1 MTTLTGSH
9 ERRPPPSP
17 LVTSIGKSEPSPS
30 ETAIAPPD
38 RIRVAIDATPLIGS
52 RTGVGAFALGLLE
65 ALAARPDV
73 VAAGYALSWRAYR
86 SLAAVLPPGVR
97 HIRRS
102 MPPQPLRAFWLR
114 WNGPPAEWWT
124 GEVDVVHGTNFVV
137 PPTRGAAA
145 VTTIHDVTA
154 IRFPEL
160 CSGDPLYYPRLLRR
174 ALAGGAWVHTVSSFV
189 AAEVVE
195 LLGADPER
203 VVVVPE
209 AIPPVAGAPA
219 AEGWRLAG
227 SARYVLALS
236 TIEPRK
242 DHPSLVRAFDRL
254 ADAHPDLRLVIA
266 GMDGWGTAALD
277 AALAQAR
284 HRDRIVRLGYVPDD
298 QRAALLRGASVLAFP
313 SRYEG
318 FGLPPLE
325 AMAAGI
331 PVVATSAGSLPEV
344 LGDGAVLVPV
354 GDDRALADAL
364 VTVLEDHGV
373 REALVNAGRKQA
385 AHYSWERCADGLVAL
400 YRRAA
405 AEAG

>member
-1 MTTLTGSH
+1 M
-9 ERRPPPSP
+9 
-17 LVTSIGKSEPSPS
+17 TSIRQPEPSPAQ
-30 ETAIAPPD
+30 EATAGSSP
-38 RIRVAIDATPLIGS
+38 IRVAIDATPLIGS
-52 RTGVGAFALGLLE
+52 RTGVGAFTHGVLE
-65 ALAARPDV
+65 ALAVRPDV
-73 VAAGYALSWRAYR
+73 AAAGYALSWRAYR
-86 SLAAVLPPGVR
+86 SLAAVLPSGVR

-102 MPPQPLRAFWLR
+102 MPPQPLRALWLR

-124 GEVDVVHGTNFVV
+124 GDVDVVHGTNFVD
-137 PPTRGAAA
+137 PPTRRAAA

-160 CSGDPLYYPRLLRR
+160 CSGDSLYYPRLLRR
-174 ALAGGAWVHTVSSFV
+174 ALDAGAWVHTVSSFV

-195 LLGADPER
+195 LLGADPRR

-209 AIPPVAGAPA
+209 AVPPVPEASPT
-219 AEGWRLAG
+219 EGHRLAG
-227 SARYVLALS
+227 AVRYVLALS

-242 DHPSLVRAFDRL
+242 DHPSLVKAFDRF
-254 ADAHPDLRLVIA
+254 APAHPDVNLVIA

-277 AALAQAR
+277 AAVAEAR
-284 HRDRIVRLGYVPDD
+284 HPDRIVRLGYVPDSH
-298 QRAALLRGASVLAFP
+298 RAALLRGATVLAFP

-325 AMAAGI
+325 AMAAGV

-344 LGDGAVLVPV
+344 LGDAAALVPV

-364 VTVLEDHGV
+364 AAVLDDDGT
-373 REALVNAGRKQA
+373 RTGLIRAGRRQA
-385 AHYSWERCADGLVAL
+385 ARYSWERCADGLVEL

-405 AEAG
+405 AAAR